1 MLACL
6 DAQIEL
12 AKGRLKGRPLPRF
25 DLVFI
30 DLRVGRKPDGLG
42 SFSSRYF
49 RSGFGRS
56 LRPTC
61 ACCRML
67 QVSTLD
73 SPF

>member
-30 DLRVGRKPDGLG
+30 DLRVGASRTVLEAFPLFQVGL
-42 SFSSRYF
+42 R
-49 RSGFGRS
+49 
-56 LRPTC
+56 
-61 ACCRML
+61 
-67 QVSTLD
+67 
-73 SPF
+73 